1 MKLTVQRRLEALEL
15 RARQKN
21 LDAYP
26 PGYAKD
32 RLLERL
38 AQMRS
43 RMPPEQL
50 LAYECEGE
58 SEKRQRVQELLLR
71 LRAGDDLE
79 QFIGSFPIER
89 TQK

>member
-1 MKLTVQRRLEALEL
+1 MKMTVQRRLEALEL

-38 AQMRS
+38 AQIRS

-50 LAYECEGE
+50 LAYQCEGE
-58 SEKRQRVQELLLR
+58 AEKRQRVEDILAR
-71 LRAGDDLE
+71 LRAWRD
-79 QFIGSFPIER
+79 ER
-89 TQK
+89 REASST